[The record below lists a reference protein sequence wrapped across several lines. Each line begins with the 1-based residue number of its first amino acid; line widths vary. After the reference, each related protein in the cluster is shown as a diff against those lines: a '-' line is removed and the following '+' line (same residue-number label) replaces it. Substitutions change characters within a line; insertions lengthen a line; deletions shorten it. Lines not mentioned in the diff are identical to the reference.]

1 MFDILRAKIA
11 TLLTHG
17 VIYYMTLSI
26 MCLFLQEVVA
36 MMNDYTNIPQKR
48 LQHIA
53 KHYISHARMQI
64 MEGESDNIE

>member
-1 MFDILRAKIA
+1 
-11 TLLTHG
+11 
-17 VIYYMTLSI
+17 
-26 MCLFLQEVVA
+26 